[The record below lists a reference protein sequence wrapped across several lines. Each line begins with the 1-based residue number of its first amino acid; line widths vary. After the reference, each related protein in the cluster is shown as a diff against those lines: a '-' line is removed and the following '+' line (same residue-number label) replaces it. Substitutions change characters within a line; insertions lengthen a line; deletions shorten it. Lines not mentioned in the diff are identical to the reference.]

1 MADTRIKK
9 LSWLAALT
17 LAVGGLAACGEEV
30 VTDTASASRGE
41 ASRGSDQHL
50 NNQAAEIEA
59 RNAAR
64 EAAQAAADRYV
75 EGLESRAPSGVNQQA
90 EIADQR
96 ANQHLY
102 NQAAEI
108 EARNAAREAAQ
119 AAADRY
125 VEGLESRAETVT
137 TTTTPPN
144 YYPHGYDYGGEEEQ
158 PAPLPG
164 SHNVPN

>member
-75 EGLESRAPSGVNQQA
+75 EGLESRA
-90 EIADQR
+90 
-96 ANQHLY
+96 
-102 NQAAEI
+102 
-108 EARNAAREAAQ
+108 
-119 AAADRY
+119 
-125 VEGLESRAETVT
+125 ETVT

>member
-50 NNQAAEIEA
+50 YNQAAAIEA
-59 RNAAR
+59 RNAVR
-64 EAAQAAADRYV
+64 EAAQA
-75 EGLESRAPSGVNQQA
+75 E
-90 EIADQR
+90 
-96 ANQHLY
+96 
-102 NQAAEI
+102 
-108 EARNAAREAAQ
+108 
-119 AAADRY
+119 ADRY
-125 VEGLESRAETVT
+125 VEGLESRAETV
-137 TTTTPPN
+137 TTTPPN

>member
-50 NNQAAEIEA
+50 YNQAAEIEA
-59 RNAAR
+59 RNAVR
-64 EAAQAAADRYV
+64 EAAQAEADRYV
-75 EGLESRAPSGVNQQA
+75 ESLESRAPSGVNQQA
-90 EIADQR
+90 
-96 ANQHLY
+96 
-102 NQAAEI
+102 
-108 EARNAAREAAQ
+108 AREAAQ
-119 AAADRY
+119 AEADRY
-125 VEGLESRAETVT
+125 LEGLESRAETVT

-144 YYPHGYDYGGEEEQ
+144 YYPHGYDYGG
-158 PAPLPG
+158 
-164 SHNVPN
+164 

>member
-30 VTDTASASRGE
+30 VADTASASRVE

-50 NNQAAEIEA
+50 YNHAAEIEA

-64 EAAQAAADRYV
+64 EAAQA
-75 EGLESRAPSGVNQQA
+75 E
-90 EIADQR
+90 
-96 ANQHLY
+96 
-102 NQAAEI
+102 
-108 EARNAAREAAQ
+108 
-119 AAADRY
+119 ADRY

-144 YYPHGYDYGGEEEQ
+144 YYPHGYDYGGE
-158 PAPLPG
+158 
-164 SHNVPN
+164 

>member
-9 LSWLAALT
+9 LSWLAALS

-30 VTDTASASRGE
+30 VTDTASASRVE
-41 ASRGSDQHL
+41 ASRGSD
-50 NNQAAEIEA
+50 
-59 RNAAR
+59 
-64 EAAQAAADRYV
+64 
-75 EGLESRAPSGVNQQA
+75 
-90 EIADQR
+90 
-96 ANQHLY
+96 QHLY

-119 AAADRY
+119 AEADRY

-137 TTTTPPN
+137 TTTTPPS

>member
-30 VTDTASASRGE
+30 VTDTASASRVE
-41 ASRGSDQHL
+41 ASRGSD
-50 NNQAAEIEA
+50 
-59 RNAAR
+59 
-64 EAAQAAADRYV
+64 
-75 EGLESRAPSGVNQQA
+75 
-90 EIADQR
+90 
-96 ANQHLY
+96 QHLY

-108 EARNAAREAAQ
+108 EARNAVREAAQ
-119 AAADRY
+119 AEADRY

-144 YYPHGYDYGGEEEQ
+144 YYPHGYDYAGQEEQ

>member
-9 LSWLAALT
+9 FSWLAALT

-30 VTDTASASRGE
+30 VTDTASASRVE

-50 NNQAAEIEA
+50 YNQAAEIET

-64 EAAQAAADRYV
+64 EAAQAEADRYV
-75 EGLESRAPSGVNQQA
+75 EGLESRAPSGVNRQ
-90 EIADQR
+90 
-96 ANQHLY
+96 
-102 NQAAEI
+102 
-108 EARNAAREAAQ
+108 AAQ
-119 AAADRY
+119 AEADRY

-144 YYPHGYDYGGEEEQ
+144 YYPHGYDYGG
-158 PAPLPG
+158 
-164 SHNVPN
+164 